1 MNKPEEV
8 LSDLV
13 KRFRPEAAK
22 GISAVYELRVT
33 GEAAGTW
40 HLTIADQQCAVSP
53 GRAEHPD
60 ITIAISDEDWAN
72 LVAGKLD
79 PVNAYLSGR
88 IVVSGD
94 FSLAP
99 MLQQLFGW

>member
-1 MNKPEEV
+1 MNKPEEM

-22 GISAVYELRVT
+22 GISAVYELRLT

-40 HLTIADQQCAVSP
+40 HLTIADQQCVVSP
-53 GRAEHPD
+53 GSAEHPD
-60 ITIAISDEDWAN
+60 ITISMSDEDWAD
-72 LVAGKLD
+72 LAAGKLD

-88 IVVSGD
+88 IAVSGN